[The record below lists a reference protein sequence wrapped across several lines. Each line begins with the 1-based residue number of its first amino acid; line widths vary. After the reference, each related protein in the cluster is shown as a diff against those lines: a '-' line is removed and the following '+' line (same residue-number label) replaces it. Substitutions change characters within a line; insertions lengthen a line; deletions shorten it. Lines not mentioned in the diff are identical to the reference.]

1 MDVSLFTNVFR
12 GVMWLVGI
20 GGALQGHS
28 GTVVIQALGRRER
41 QGKSSEENNNINSY

>member
-1 MDVSLFTNVFR
+1 MMVSLFTIVLR
-12 GVMWLVGI
+12 GVMLMVVI